1 VLQLYRALYFSVAL
15 GPVVSQSRPWIR
27 TQHARFKSF
36 PHPVSLGAGVCRSWG
51 TSTPARRPCRPR
63 GGLGVKRFFRL
74 LPAALRF
81 ALHRPTAV
89 VLGGTDSPYR
99 AFGAWDG
106 ASCISILGASHWP
119 RKATRFTVDSLFLFT
134 AACWQ
139 NRRLLCFFFYY
150 LGTMKSVVL
159 IFFINYVWFVGL
171 INFFIKI
178 IK

>member
-1 VLQLYRALYFSVAL
+1 MRDYPSLIRSRERAHGHAPATTGSGLPRAEHPPGT
-15 GPVVSQSRPWIR
+15 GPFLCPIFACPW
-27 TQHARFKSF
+27 
-36 PHPVSLGAGVCRSWG
+36 LWNGCRSWG

-106 ASCISILGASHWP
+106 ASCIRTTEYLRSIPLTEKSDPFHCGLSVSFHGCLLT
-119 RKATRFTVDSLFLFT
+119 KQTFTV
-134 AACWQ
+134 
-139 NRRLLCFFFYY
+139 FFFYY

-159 IFFINYVWFVGL
+159 IFL
-171 INFFIKI
+171 
-178 IK
+178 